1 MKFYLEWVLTSFTV
15 GVRHMRICPVI
26 IILAVI
32 TSCQAPDSPAPMVE
46 RTYFGMLPDGED
58 VERFRLRNTTGIE
71 VSVITYG
78 ATLISL
84 MAPDR
89 DGFMEDIVLGHDS
102 MAGYLEANPYFGSV
116 VGRYANRIAG
126 GTFTLDAEAYTL
138 ARNNDPNHLH
148 GGVRGFDKVNWKVEQ
163 VIEDMDQ
170 VSLSLNYVS
179 ADGEEGYPGT
189 LRVRVTYL
197 LTEDNRLVVDY
208 EATTDKA
215 TPVNL
220 TQHAY
225 FNLAGGGSIEGH
237 HLTLVASHYTP
248 VDSTLIP
255 TGEILPVEGT
265 TFDFQGGKR
274 IGEDIDRDDPQLLHG
289 GGYDHNFVL
298 DRVSGDL
305 MLAATVLEPGSGRIL
320 EVHTTKPGIQF
331 YTGNFLDGSI
341 TGKNGVRYERR
352 AGFCLETQYYPDS
365 PNQPNFPSAILRPG
379 DVYQTQTVFV
389 FGAEGG

>member
-1 MKFYLEWVLTSFTV
+1 
-15 GVRHMRICPVI
+15 MRTYPFV

-32 TSCQAPDSPAPMVE
+32 ASCQTPESPVPMVE
-46 RTYFGMLPDGED
+46 RTHFGTLPDGEE
-58 VERFRLRNTTGIE
+58 VERFRLQNTAGVEASI
-71 VSVITYG
+71 ITYG

-84 MAPDR
+84 AAPDR
-89 DGFMEDIVLGHDS
+89 NGLVEDIVLGHDS
-102 MAGYLEANPYFGSV
+102 LAGYLEANPYFGSV

-126 GTFTLDAEAYTL
+126 GTFTLDAETYTL
-138 ARNNDPNHLH
+138 ARNNGPNHLH
-148 GGVRGFDKVNWKVEQ
+148 GGVKGFDKVNWRVEQ
-163 VIEDMDQ
+163 IIEDTNQ
-170 VSLSLNYVS
+170 VGVSLNYVS
-179 ADGEEGYPGT
+179 ADEEEGYPGT
-189 LRVRVTYL
+189 LEARVTYL

-225 FNLAGGGSIEGH
+225 FNLAGGGSVENH
-237 HLTLVASHYTP
+237 RLTLAASHYTP

-255 TGEILPVEGT
+255 TGEIRPVEGT
-265 TFDFQGGKR
+265 AFDFRGGKR
-274 IGEDIDRDDPQLLHG
+274 IGEQIDHDDLQLRYG

-305 MLAATVLEPGSGRIL
+305 MLAATVLEPESGRIL

-341 TGKNGVRYERR
+341 AGKNGVRYGRR
-352 AGFCLETQYYPDS
+352 SGFCLETQYYPDS
-365 PNQPNFPSAILRPG
+365 PNQPNFPSSILRPG
-379 DVYQTQTVFV
+379 EVYQTQTVFAFRV
-389 FGAEGG
+389 GE

>member
-1 MKFYLEWVLTSFTV
+1 
-15 GVRHMRICPVI
+15 MRFCPADFKIDIRMRTYPVI

-32 TSCQAPDSPAPMVE
+32 ASCQTPESPVPMVE
-46 RTYFGMLPDGED
+46 RTHFGTLPDGEE
-58 VERFRLRNTTGIE
+58 VERFRLQNTAGVEASI
-71 VSVITYG
+71 ITYG

-84 MAPDR
+84 AVPDR
-89 DGFMEDIVLGHDS
+89 DGLVEDIVLGHDS
-102 MAGYLEANPYFGSV
+102 LAGYLEANPYFGSV

-126 GTFTLDAEAYTL
+126 GTFTLDAETYTL
-138 ARNNDPNHLH
+138 ARNNGPNHLH
-148 GGVRGFDKVNWKVEQ
+148 GGVKGFDKVNWRVEQ
-163 VIEDMDQ
+163 IIEDTNQ
-170 VSLSLNYVS
+170 VGVSLNYVS
-179 ADGEEGYPGT
+179 ADEEEGYPGT
-189 LRVRVTYL
+189 LDARVTYL

-225 FNLAGGGSIEGH
+225 FNLAGGGSVENH
-237 HLTLVASHYTP
+237 RLTLAASHYTP

-255 TGEILPVEGT
+255 TGEIRPVEGT
-265 TFDFQGGKR
+265 AFDFRGGKR
-274 IGEDIDRDDPQLLHG
+274 IGERIDHDDLQLLHG

-305 MLAATVLEPGSGRIL
+305 MLAATVLEPESGRIL

-341 TGKNGVRYERR
+341 AGKNGVRYGRR
-352 AGFCLETQYYPDS
+352 SGFCLETQYYPDS
-365 PNQPNFPSAILRPG
+365 PNQPNFPSSILRPG
-379 DVYQTQTVFV
+379 EVYQTQTVFAFRV
-389 FGAEGG
+389 GE